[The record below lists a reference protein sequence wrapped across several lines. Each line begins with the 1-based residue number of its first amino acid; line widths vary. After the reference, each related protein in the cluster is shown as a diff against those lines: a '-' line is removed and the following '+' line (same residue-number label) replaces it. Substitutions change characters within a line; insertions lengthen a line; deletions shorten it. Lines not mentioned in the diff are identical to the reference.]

1 MCPWREELP
10 ELAPKG
16 LLRDFAHTTECT
28 SFSISALECS
38 QVPLKSLYL
47 PNKKPDLFPS
57 GFQWQVV
64 DEIDS
69 RKEGVL
75 FETSYT
81 DFLFSSTNFME
92 EVGLCKKR

>member
-1 MCPWREELP
+1 MHKLLHLGFGMFPGTAEEFVP
-10 ELAPKG
+10 SEQKAG
-16 LLRDFAHTTECT
+16 SV
-28 SFSISALECS
+28 SFR
-38 QVPLKSLYL
+38 VPM
-47 PNKKPDLFPS
+47 
-57 GFQWQVV
+57 QVV

-92 EVGLCKKR
+92 EVGLCKK